1 MTTRQ
6 EREAE
11 DSYERDNDAS
21 PVPGDVHDD
30 SYIFDKKGP
39 ESNRAPVEADQANYD
54 DPMQPPY
61 SNTNEQLGMYPR
73 VHETKTRLTG
83 TADDE
88 REAIDKNNIMK
99 GDRLRHAQPT
109 TQNKYDEGADEGD
122 LPNDVREGL
131 VGVSGT
137 KRVT

>member
-1 MTTRQ
+1 MSTRR
-6 EREAE
+6 EREDE
-11 DSYERDNDAS
+11 DSYERENDPS

-30 SYIFDKKGP
+30 SYIFDGAT
-39 ESNRAPVEADQANYD
+39 NQVPVQADQAPYD

-61 SNTNEQLGMYPR
+61 SNSDQQLGMLPCR
-73 VHETKTRLTG
+73 RQGIKLIN

-88 REAIDKNNIMK
+88 REAIDKNNTLK
-99 GDRLRHAQPT
+99 GDRLRHAKPQT
-109 TQNKYDEGADEGD
+109 ENKYDEGRDEDD
-122 LPNDVREGL
+122 LPNDIRDGL